1 MLMNAHHRLAAL
13 YEEWRLMT
21 ESEGDAIRS
30 LAWQRVE
37 YCQRIKA
44 NLQEKIVEAS
54 EHAAH
59 AVHSAEAI
67 RQRFRPVLE
76 HLIELERRNNEWL
89 AVERRKLEVEQG
101 EMNRSNRTIRQLR
114 GTYGSLPAGTR

>member
-1 MLMNAHHRLAAL
+1 MTVYHRLAAL

-37 YCQRIKA
+37 HCQRSKA

-59 AVHSAEAI
+59 TVDSAEAI

-76 HLIELERRNNEWL
+76 HLIGLELRNNEWL
-89 AVERRKLEVEQG
+89 ATERRNLEIEQK
-101 EMNRSNRTIRQLR
+101 EVNRSHRTIRQLR
-114 GTYGSLPAGTR
+114 GTYGSPTVGTG

>member
-1 MLMNAHHRLAAL
+1 MNAHHRLAAL

-37 YCQRIKA
+37 HCQRIKT
-44 NLQEKIVEAS
+44 NLREQIVEAC

-59 AVHSAEAI
+59 EVDSAEAI
-67 RQRFRPVLE
+67 RQRFRPILE
-76 HLIELERRNNEWL
+76 HLIGLELRNSEWLAAERRN
-89 AVERRKLEVEQG
+89 LEVEQ
-101 EMNRSNRTIRQLR
+101 EELNRSHHTIRQLR
-114 GTYGSLPAGTR
+114 GTYGSPTVGAR